1 MDYPK
6 SVPSVGLV
14 NGKFVDEN
22 PVTGTPGSL
31 IPAAWG
37 NGVTQEILNVLA
49 AAGIAPDETKT
60 DQLAQALSVLSDWL
74 KLRNKPT
81 TLAGYGITDALV
93 VGRTSQ
99 QRPSLSSSLLG
110 EVGNGLGGALEI
122 REAQEV
128 SDSTRD
134 FNYAPRI
141 MFHWGKIIARA
152 LAMNADGELLWSSKK
167 IWSEI
172 NFNPSTKADKATTLA
187 GYGVTDALSI
197 GQYGLGGNV
206 APAAAIDTVGLPGGF
221 YYYSA
226 GNTSFANY
234 VGLVNIPYGDGN
246 YAGQIGFQQGNT
258 EPDVYIRG
266 CSQAKVW
273 SPTRRLWHSG
283 NLDPASMGVPVG
295 TTIQYC
301 GASAP
306 AGFLKENGAAV
317 SRTAYSKLF
326 DVIGTTFGAGDGST
340 TFNLPDSR
348 GEFIRGFDDGR
359 GVDPQRGL
367 GSLQLDAMQG
377 HWHGPRP
384 GTTLNGSPGNWN
396 GVGGGSNATFNIGS
410 TGDPVTNGVNGVP
423 RTANETRPRNTSRLM
438 CIKY

>member
-81 TLAGYGITDALV
+81 TLAGYGITDALL
-93 VGRTSQ
+93 VGRTTD
-99 QRPSLSSSLLG
+99 QRPSLSASDLTDT
-110 EVGNGLGGALEI
+110 GNGLGGALEI
-122 REAQEV
+122 REAQQVE
-128 SDSTRD
+128 SKKLT
-134 FNYAPRI
+134 FEYAPKI
-141 MFHWGKIIARA
+141 MFHWKDRWAKA
-152 LAMNADGELLWSSKK
+152 LAMDANGEMVWGGQKVWTAANLDLT
-167 IWSEI
+167 
-172 NFNPSTKADKATTLA
+172 NKADKATTLA
-187 GYGVTDALSI
+187 GYGITDALAV
-197 GQYGLGGNV
+197 GQYGLGGNI
-206 APAAAIDTVGLPGGF
+206 APKASIDTVGLPGGF
-221 YYYSA
+221 YSYLD

-234 VGLVNIPYGDGN
+234 VGLVNIPYSAGSH
-246 YAGQIGFQQGNT
+246 AGQLGFQQGNL
-258 EPDVYIRG
+258 DAVVLVRG
-266 CSQAKVW
+266 CDPNGKW
-273 SPTRRLWHSG
+273 TPTRQLWHDG
-283 NLDPASMGVPVG
+283 NLKPGDMFPAG
-295 TTIQYC
+295 TTIQYA
-301 GASAP
+301 GPYPP
-306 AGFLKENGAAV
+306 AGFLKENGAEV
-317 SRTAYSKLF
+317 SRTVYARLF
-326 DVIGTTFGAGDGST
+326 AAIGTIYGAGDGST

-348 GEFIRGFDDGR
+348 GEFIRGVDDGR
-359 GVDPQRGL
+359 GVDPQRVL

-384 GTTLNGSPGNWN
+384 GTTLNGSPGSWN
-396 GVGGGSNATFNIGS
+396 GSNGTNGGYNIGS
-410 TGDPVTNGVNGVP
+410 TGDPVTNGVNGAP
-423 RTANETRPRNTSRLM
+423 RTGNETRPRNTSRLM